1 VQLILGNQFSLRSIQ
16 NNSKM
21 KIYVLSFIQCVLTGH
36 HPTVLHA
43 HAVPSIFSIGSESFY
58 RISCKALLV
67 VLQVL
72 VKVLR
77 SLDRLTTFDFTL
89 VKINLCCIV
98 RLKVRYD

>member
-1 VQLILGNQFSLRSIQ
+1 
-16 NNSKM
+16 M
-21 KIYVLSFIQCVLTGH
+21 KIYVLSFIQCLLTGH

-58 RISCKALLV
+58 KISCKALV

-77 SLDRLTTFDFTL
+77 SLDRLTTFDLTL
-89 VKINLCCIV
+89 VKINLCCVV